1 MDLIQTI
8 EKFRNNEK
16 LSREEMEFLMAWL
29 LLEDGENQFL
39 EEIVNQWNVF
49 ETAQV
54 FDSHQLW
61 QKTRSRINSTH
72 TRTTRVMLPKAVRY
86 TLEIAATI
94 ILALGLAIFMKNKA
108 YIPPADD
115 HKIRRE
121 QVEIYNPKGIRTTIT
136 LPDSS
141 RVTLNSDSKIFYNRP
156 FTDDTRMVTLE
167 GEAFFEITK
176 IASQHPFVVY
186 VNTTKIT
193 ALGTSFNVRS
203 YTGEKYVETTLI
215 EGSLKVDT
223 GEKEKLLLPGRQISI
238 DKSSHESNVSIVNT
252 QNVIAWIEGKLYFH
266 SLSFQEIAAIL
277 ERTFKVNINVASNT
291 LGQKKFTGKF
301 ENGENLEQIFRV
313 MKLSVPF
320 TAFYDKRANTI
331 LIY

>member
-1 MDLIQTI
+1 MDFIQTI
-8 EKFRNNEK
+8 KKIRNNEK
-16 LSREEMEFLMAWL
+16 LSHEEMELLRGWL
-29 LLEDGENQFL
+29 LLEDGKNQFL

-49 ETAQV
+49 ETTQV
-54 FDSHQLW
+54 VDPHQLW
-61 QKTRSRINSTH
+61 QKTRSRINSIH
-72 TRTTRVMLPKAVRY
+72 TRTTRVMLPKIVRY

-94 ILALGLAIFMKNKA
+94 ILAWGLAIFMKNKA
-108 YIPPADD
+108 HTPADD

-141 RVTLNSDSKIFYNRP
+141 RVTLNSDSRIFYNRP
-156 FTDDTRMVTLE
+156 FTDDTKMVTLE

-176 IASQHPFVVY
+176 TVSQHPFVVY
-186 VNTTKIT
+186 VNAAKIT

-203 YTGEKYVETTLI
+203 YTEEKYVETTLI

-238 DKSSHESNVSIVNT
+238 DKTSHESNISIVNT

-320 TAFYDKRANTI
+320 TAFYNKRTNTI